1 VQRRWHDT
9 RREDYEPREDYEHN
23 RAFLVYLSGSLAVV
37 GFALLVLW
45 AGLTWLNRTNDHEE
59 VARRQGRID
68 GSWTDRAGV
77 RSAAFDNGV
86 ASLLVRIRNNS
97 EHKSAVVYARSM
109 EPGRRAGHAINCAW
123 GINKRPP
130 PFPEG
135 AASAGVQSNPE
146 FTVVPMH
153 TMPTTTPPRESR

>member
-45 AGLTWLNRTNDHEE
+45 AGLTWLDRTNAHEE

-77 RSAAFDNGV
+77 RSAGLRQRRGQSARPDSEQFRAQVRRGV
-86 ASLLVRIRNNS
+86 RPIYGA
-97 EHKSAVVYARSM
+97 
-109 EPGRRAGHAINCAW
+109 GRRAGHAINGAW
-123 GINKRPP
+123 GINKGATATLPP
-130 PFPEG
+130 R
-135 AASAGVQSNPE
+135 SLRRVQSNPE
-146 FTVVPMH
+146 FTVVPMY